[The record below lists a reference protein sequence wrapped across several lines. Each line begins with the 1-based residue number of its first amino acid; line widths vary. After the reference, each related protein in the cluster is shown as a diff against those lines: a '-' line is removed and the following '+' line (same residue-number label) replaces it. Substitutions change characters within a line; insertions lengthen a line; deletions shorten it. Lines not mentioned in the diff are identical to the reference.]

1 MQPPRVVIS
10 AGDGRSL
17 AHVLGCARL
26 ITPLDHI
33 SVVASAHTAP
43 DVCRALATYGGI
55 ELVVQLRE
63 CREAD
68 VLLPL
73 AHAFGVDPLA
83 SVVFL
88 PSDMSI
94 GDPLLLAQAVRT
106 ALETPEQLT
115 VLCWT
120 STQFAAVGRI
130 TAFWDLL
137 RLARPGHAALLECY
151 VEAMATDDEARL
163 LCTAYEHMDDVS
175 FHELLAEAPALEV
188 VVLRSIKPPQCLS
201 GTHRI
206 SNEMTDAPTMVAH
219 TTQQIDSRAR
229 SYRNGS

>member
-55 ELVVQLRE
+55 ELLVQLRE
-63 CREAD
+63 QRGAD

-73 AHAFGVDPLA
+73 AHAFGNDPLA
-83 SVVFL
+83 SIVFL

-94 GDPLLLAQAVRT
+94 GDPLLLAQAVRV
-106 ALETPEQLT
+106 ALDKPERVS
-115 VLCWT
+115 VLGWT

-137 RLARPGHAALLECY
+137 RLARPRHAAMLECY
-151 VEAMATDDEARL
+151 VESMATPDEARL
-163 LCTAYEHMDDVS
+163 LSSAYENLEDVGLA
-175 FHELLAEAPALEV
+175 ELLAAAPDLEV
-188 VVLRSIKPPQCLS
+188 VVLRSIKPAPPAPP
-201 GTHRI
+201 TAPV
-206 SNEMTDAPTMVAH
+206 MDPMADAPTNRM
-219 TTQQIDSRAR
+219 TEPIDCHAPT
-229 SYRNGS
+229 YRTGT